1 MSVVEAPPDAV
12 LITFWKQPLRRG
24 ILSASPQ
31 VAGLAGFWLGDMP
44 AWLTVTTYGT
54 LLWTALAGF
63 LLLTFGKLARQKS
76 DSRSAPGEAAVAAP
90 VVGGG
95 IAIEPSAADDSGAAV
110 DDQSAETYRVSDRL
124 PLRLLVVDD
133 DSNLRALLRTS
144 FEIADIEVDEADS
157 ASSAATK
164 IGSRHPDVIVL
175 DVAMPGT
182 DGITFCRALKGDPF
196 TRPIAVILLTGDA
209 TSESAGR
216 GAGAD
221 GFLRKPFSPLEL
233 LTLVERLGANPEEE
247 FSHANPL
254 ATSSQQLALYAQDF
268 RRLLELERGQRSLL
282 QNAYRET
289 VVALARALES
299 KDGGTGAHS
308 ERVRLYA
315 NALTEA
321 IDPAL
326 QDEPGLEYGFILHD
340 IGKIAIPDSVLAKPG
355 PLTEP
360 ERRLIETHT
369 VLGEQMV
376 GEAALLRG
384 QGARV
389 VRSHHER
396 WDGRGYPDRLAR
408 DDIPLGARIFSI
420 ADALDAMTSSR
431 PYRAAG
437 TWEDAV
443 VEIACERGKQFDPE
457 VVDVFREREEALH
470 RIYLEFN
477 VI

>member
-1 MSVVEAPPDAV
+1 
-12 LITFWKQPLRRG
+12 
-24 ILSASPQ
+24 
-31 VAGLAGFWLGDMP
+31 MP
-44 AWLTVTTYGT
+44 AWLTLTTYGT
-54 LLWTALAGF
+54 LLWTAVAGF
-63 LLLTFGKLARQKS
+63 LLLMFGKLARQTS
-76 DSRSAPGEAAVAAP
+76 ISSSAPGEATAAAP
-90 VVGGG
+90 VGGGG
-95 IAIEPSAADDSGAAV
+95 IASEPSAANGSGAAV
-110 DDQSAETYRVSDRL
+110 DDRSDDTHRFAER

-133 DSNLRALLRTS
+133 DPNLRALLRTS

>member
-1 MSVVEAPPDAV
+1 MPAA
-12 LITFWKQPLRRG
+12 
-24 ILSASPQ
+24 A
-31 VAGLAGFWLGDMP
+31 AGLR
-44 AWLTVTTYGT
+44 VITYVM
-54 LLWTALAGF
+54 LVWTALAGF
-63 LLLTFGKLARQKS
+63 LLLTFGKLARRTVS
-76 DSRSAPGEAAVAAP
+76 SGSALGD
-90 VVGGG
+90 GGV
-95 IAIEPSAADDSGAAV
+95 IALEPSAADSSGAEV
-110 DDQSAETYRVSDRL
+110 DDRIEDAYRFFER

-133 DSNLRALLRTS
+133 DPGLRALVRTS

-157 ASSAATK
+157 AKSAAAK

-182 DGITFCRALKGDPF
+182 DGITFCRGLKGDPF
-196 TRPIAVILLTGDA
+196 TRPIPVILLTGDA

-233 LTLVERLGANPEEE
+233 LTLAERLRANPEEE
-247 FSHANPL
+247 LRHADPLEASSH
-254 ATSSQQLALYAQDF
+254 QLALYAQDF

-308 ERVRLYA
+308 ERVRRYA
-315 NALTEA
+315 ITLTQA
-321 IDPAL
+321 IEPAL
-326 QDEPGLEYGFILHD
+326 LDEPGLEYGFILHD
-340 IGKIAIPDSVLAKPG
+340 VGKIGIPETVLAKPG
-355 PLTEP
+355 PLTDS

-431 PYRAAG
+431 PYRPAG
-437 TWEDAV
+437 TWDDATA
-443 VEIACERGKQFDPE
+443 EIAAQARAQFDPD
-457 VVDVFREREEALH
+457 VVDVFREREDAL
-470 RIYLEFN
+470 RGIYSEFN
-477 VI
+477 LN